1 MRFFF
6 RQMVPLLHTI
16 LERGIHFNCCKYT
29 VKYEKKNHWNRKFL
43 VFFHSHKMC
52 LSSIFYSFTDR
63 NGRFLFPFVY
73 FNLLNPYL
81 LIYLINLKPEK
92 GTLLVG
98 ASPYGP
104 FNIGHCRGNPSRASQ
119 PPRWPIDFINS
130 VDKTNFWHFT
140 DPGRNTT
147 VSLENDPFILH
158 LLDLVSVLYCCWTPV
173 LFVKGLFSKRWIFL
187 S

>member
-1 MRFFF
+1 MMIMI
-6 RQMVPLLHTI
+6 MVI
-16 LERGIHFNCCKYT
+16 IMMMMIFD
-29 VKYEKKNHWNRKFL
+29 L

-104 FNIGHCRGNPSRASQ
+104 
-119 PPRWPIDFINS
+119 
-130 VDKTNFWHFT
+130 
-140 DPGRNTT
+140 
-147 VSLENDPFILH
+147 
-158 LLDLVSVLYCCWTPV
+158 
-173 LFVKGLFSKRWIFL
+173 
-187 S
+187 

>member
-1 MRFFF
+1 MK
-6 RQMVPLLHTI
+6 Q
-16 LERGIHFNCCKYT
+16 
-29 VKYEKKNHWNRKFL
+29 NHWNRKCL

-52 LSSIFYSFTDR
+52 LFSIFYPFTDR
-63 NGRFLFPFVY
+63 NGRFPFPFVY

-140 DPGRNTT
+140 DPRRNTT